1 MTEREP
7 GRFLYYA
14 AAIFLFLTWLSLF
27 LQDNSVLGWVQAIGW
42 LLVGVGIVLIF
53 LPMFVLRRK
62 GQPEEGKDWTHTCTL
77 VDTGIYTVVR
87 HPLYLGWSIMYPAL
101 VLVSQHW
108 PTVVCALPGL
118 VCVALISKQE
128 DQRLV
133 AQFGDAYE
141 RYMRDVPALNLPAG
155 IIRHLRRR
163 NREAG
168 S

>member
-1 MTEREP
+1 MTGRE
-7 GRFLYYA
+7 YYA

-27 LQDNSVLGWVQAIGW
+27 LEYNSALGWVQAIGG
-42 LLVGVGIVLIF
+42 LLVGAGVVLIF

-62 GQPEEGKDWTHTCTL
+62 GQPEEGKDWTHTSIL
-77 VDTGIYTVVR
+77 VDTGIYAVVR

-108 PTVVCALPGL
+108 PTAVVALPGL
-118 VCVALISKQE
+118 VCVALISSQE

-141 RYMRDVPALNLPAG
+141 GYMRDVPGLNLPAG
-155 IIRHLRRR
+155 IIRYLQRRR
-163 NREAG
+163 G
-168 S
+168 KGGT